1 MPENK
6 RKKNEDPDGLTV
18 REGRDGPDQVYV
30 QVPNGF
36 QDAQAALKAAGAE
49 KAGWGWV
56 MTRAAFAE
64 AEPAIREAARAD
76 IALGPEGRKARHE
89 AGRPEREAQAAY
101 WERIRAHR
109 VLFREGEA
117 EVGQVIDTP
126 RGPKPV
132 SVVGRVIEV
141 SEKSVERLNEAWGP
155 GDLVVGD
162 KVVWAYYEPPA
173 A

>member
-1 MPENK
+1 MPDTK
-6 RKKNEDPDGLTV
+6 RKKNEDPDSLTV
-18 REGRDGPDQVYV
+18 RDGRDGPDQVYV

-36 QDAQAALKAAGAE
+36 EDAQAAIKAAGGE

-56 MTRAAFAE
+56 MTRGVFAA

-76 IALGPEGRKARHE
+76 MALGTEGRKARHE

-109 VLFREGEA
+109 VLFREGGA
-117 EVGQVIDTP
+117 ALGQVIDTP
-126 RGPKPV
+126 HGEKPV
-132 SVVGRVIEV
+132 SVLGRVIEV
-141 SEKSVERLNEAWGP
+141 SEKSIERLNEAWGP

-162 KVVWAYYEPPA
+162 RVSWAYYEPPA